1 MDWKTLGNI
10 AALVGVLVA
19 IVVRLKFSP
28 NCRSCTSLRQLLEAD
43 VRRPSLLEIPHPGTE
58 KG

>member
-19 IVVRLKFSP
+19 IVVRLKFPP
-28 NCRSCTSLRQLLEAD
+28 NCRSCTSLRQLLEAG
-43 VRRPSLLEIPHPGTE
+43 VRRPSLLEIPHLGTE